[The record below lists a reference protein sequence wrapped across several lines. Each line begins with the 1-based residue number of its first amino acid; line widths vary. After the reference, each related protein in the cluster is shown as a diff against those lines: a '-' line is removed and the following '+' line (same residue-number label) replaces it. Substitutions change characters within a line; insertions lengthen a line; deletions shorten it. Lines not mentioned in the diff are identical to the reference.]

1 MLHLHCHACRGVPH
15 TAPRPFFIQNAFGR
29 LVEQSTLLWRLPRL
43 VRVVRQLRSNCGRLS
58 QAQLCSRPPPPTWL
72 SRRSRKHIFRGT
84 EIVAR
89 LEGTEGTT
97 GVVAVG
103 IGAAAIR
110 PGAAAFVP
118 QSTSS
123 LSTNVAAAPAFVPS
137 ALSPGLGSSIRPH
150 LRRCCRRFVK
160 AHARS
165 PEKSSRTQALDIFR
179 WKVQG
184 KSQQLNRTLP
194 LQQSSVA
201 ACRRQRRHALKAEGI
216 QPSLLFSPHQPTRLP
231 PKLKLS

>member
-1 MLHLHCHACRGVPH
+1 M
-15 TAPRPFFIQNAFGR
+15 
-29 LVEQSTLLWRLPRL
+29 EQSTLLWRLPRL

-97 GVVAVG
+97 GVGAVG
-103 IGAAAIR
+103 SGAAAIR

-123 LSTNVAAAPAFVPS
+123 LSTNMAAAPAFVPS

-165 PEKSSRTQALDIFR
+165 PQTSSQGRRRSTYFVGKYRANRNSSTERCLCNNQALR
-179 WKVQG
+179 PVVG
-184 KSQQLNRTLP
+184 KGFMLSRLKECNLHYCSLPINQHACTKLTFLRSTCASHRCSQMIRFM
-194 LQQSSVA
+194 
-201 ACRRQRRHALKAEGI
+201 C
-216 QPSLLFSPHQPTRLP
+216 LLC
-231 PKLKLS
+231 